1 MVVAMVGGRLCQ
13 HAMDIRREMAELNR
27 REEENIDIQKYFA
40 EAKTADELRRAKD
53 HADWNKMVIAM
64 IGGRQC
70 QYTLGEIL
78 DELANIVGTDRGNI
92 KASLTIE
99 PNGDKRRSSRELKM
113 DLDLLKILKNM
124 NGDHSLG
131 DMVISVFLKGKEW
144 FKFIRPCNLGDVQ
157 KDGSSLADHIRVVDS
172 KKKSYYGEPMGKYVI
187 DDCNNVVM
195 SYTIQELAHEE
206 RANNYVPGYIKQA
219 ILNINDRECGKVV
232 DTADS
237 GKEMGNE

>member
-1 MVVAMVGGRLCQ
+1 
-13 HAMDIRREMAELNR
+13 MDIRREIAGLYR
-27 REEENIDIQKYFA
+27 REQENRDIHKYLA
-40 EAKTADELRRAKD
+40 EARTEDELRKAKD

-64 IGGRQC
+64 VGGRQC
-70 QYTLGEIL
+70 LYTLGEIL
-78 DELANIVGTDRGNI
+78 DEIANIVGTDRGNI
-92 KASLTIE
+92 RASITIE
-99 PNGDKRRSSRELKM
+99 PSGDKRRSSRELNI
-113 DLDLLKILKNM
+113 DLDLVKILEKI
-124 NGDHSLG
+124 NGDYPLG
-131 DMVISVFLKGKEW
+131 DMVISLYLNGKEW
-144 FKFIRPCNLGDVQ
+144 FKFVRPCRLGDVQ
-157 KDGSSLADHIRVVDS
+157 KDGSSLADHIRVEDS

-237 GKEMGNE
+237 AKEMGDN